1 MIACLAIPYFAAV
14 VERRDDDS
22 LTKVPLVIGGQPWEA
37 RPVYAFSPEV
47 AQNGVTP
54 GMSLRLAHV
63 LSPHSHFM
71 AAAPPHYLNAAGE
84 VTDVLT
90 DFTHLV
96 EPEELW
102 QPAFDAQQQGTAAGR
117 CLPAR
122 YTLDLESLPLAE
134 ALPLT
139 QEMGRT
145 VRQQTRLVPAIGLA
159 GSKFA
164 AQVAAS
170 LARPSHT
177 RPVLPDEEAG
187 FLATRPIHFLPLDK
201 EMARRLRLL
210 GIHTL
215 GQLAALP
222 PDSLS
227 NQFGPELLPF
237 YYLAQGH
244 TAEVSHSPLSS
255 VRPAIPEKWEQATCP
270 FDPPLANTVSLKA
283 ALTRLATEL
292 AGRLQTNRLEG
303 RIIHLTWQTERGIQ
317 QQQRQPLRQPTA
329 DPQRLADALWALLD
343 QAHLEQGV
351 AAVTVTMTGLTPAV
365 ARQLNLLVPARAI
378 SQAGATFRHVVAR
391 YSPTCLYQATITDS
405 GHPLPERRFQLQ
417 ELVPV

>member
-22 LTKVPLVIGGQPWEA
+22 LTKVPLVIGGQPWEP

-47 AQNGVTP
+47 AQSGVTP

-71 AAAPPHYLNAAGE
+71 AAAPPHYLDAAGE

-102 QPAFDAQQQGTAAGR
+102 QPTFDAKQQGTAAGR

-134 ALPLT
+134 ALPLA

-145 VRQQTRLVPAIGLA
+145 IRQQTRLAPAIGLA

-170 LARPSHT
+170 LARPHHA
-177 RPVLPDEEAG
+177 RPVPPDEEAN

-215 GQLAALP
+215 GQLATLP

-227 NQFGPELLPF
+227 SQFGPELVPF
-237 YYLAQGH
+237 YYLAQGR
-244 TAEVSHSPLSS
+244 TAEAGYSPLSS
-255 VRPAIPEKWEQATCP
+255 VRPAIPAKWEQVTCP
-270 FDPPLANTVSLKA
+270 FDPPLANTLSLKA
-283 ALTRLATEL
+283 ALTRLAIEL

-303 RIIHLTWQTERGIQ
+303 RLIHLAWEAERGVRQ
-317 QQQRQPLRQPTA
+317 EQRQPLRQPTA
-329 DPQRLADALWALLD
+329 DPQRLADALSVLLD
-343 QAHLEQGV
+343 QAHLEQSV

-365 ARQLNLLVPARAI
+365 ARQLNLLAPARVI
-378 SQAGATFRHVVAR
+378 GRVGAALDHVMAR
-391 YSPTCLYQATITDS
+391 YSSNCFYQATITDS